1 MGQVA
6 ARVWGTKRV
15 EQGRVPLGESGKSQG
30 PPHTPHPSPKP
41 GFPIW
46 AGAACQE
53 RPHVCANRGG
63 EVTGAGC
70 RGCKS
75 RKGPRAPPGAAGRL
89 TRGLRGRRPPGPA
102 CAFATERPRPG
113 GAASGWKVGA
123 PAGARSPGDKLGY
136 LCLFPDHIVGA
147 EQVSQKQV
155 ELLLL
160 RRGRRHCARRERQRE
175 KEGGETE
182 AVRRAGGPAG
192 GVGAGPARGPAPAAA
207 RDREGRAG
215 KGGAKGKGEDGA
227 GPRDPSPRRGRRRQR
242 LIGPGR
248 AGRGRGRLLWVRYDW
263 PRTLQCRHRW
273 RAASSRA
280 WCGPGGSGTS
290 QPECGR
296 DCVAWVAGGA
306 GWRA

>member
-1 MGQVA
+1 MGRGGSHWEKA
-6 ARVWGTKRV
+6 AK
-15 EQGRVPLGESGKSQG
+15 GRGKSQG

-53 RPHVCANRGG
+53 RPHVCVR
-63 EVTGAGC
+63 T
-70 RGCKS
+70 
-75 RKGPRAPPGAAGRL
+75 AAGRQL
-89 TRGLRGRRPPGPA
+89 APVAAAARAGRAPGHRREQRAASHVGCAAAALRARPAPPRLSDRGPA
-102 CAFATERPRPG
+102 GRHRG
-113 GAASGWKVGA
+113 GRVGA

-175 KEGGETE
+175 KERGETE
-182 AVRRAGGPAG
+182 ALRRAGGPAG

-242 LIGPGR
+242 LIGPRR
-248 AGRGRGRLLWVRYDW
+248 AGRSRGRLLWGRYDW
-263 PRTLQCRHRW
+263 PRTLQCRHWW
-273 RAASSRA
+273 RAAGSRA

-290 QPECGR
+290 QPDCGR